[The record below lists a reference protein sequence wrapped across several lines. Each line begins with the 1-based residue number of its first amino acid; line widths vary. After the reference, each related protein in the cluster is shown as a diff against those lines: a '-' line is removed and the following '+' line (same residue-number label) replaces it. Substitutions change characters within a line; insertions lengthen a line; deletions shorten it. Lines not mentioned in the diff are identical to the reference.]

1 MSEEKKTGEEELNE
15 FLQKMREEA
24 MGIKH
29 LNAIES
35 DELFD
40 KQIAK
45 RKYIVSDLMPEGLLL
60 LFGEPKTGK
69 SFLVLDL
76 CCSVAKG
83 EPFLGYPTDKGEV
96 LYFCYED
103 DEERLQRRL
112 HDLCDEG
119 FPGVFFSGDVFKLDD
134 GLLGVIS
141 DFKRD
146 HHDLRL
152 VVLDTLTYIRS
163 DSGSGNIYKKDYD
176 ELMPLQKFA
185 LENHVS
191 ILLVHHRNKKNEGGY
206 NSISGSNGI
215 AGVCDDIY
223 ELIRPDRGKPEAKL
237 VISGRDVCS
246 VTIKMMQDENGI
258 WHTAED
264 VEHEEKCIDP
274 VVVDVFLA
282 VSWNAL
288 VSGKYEYAPT
298 ELSQLIKEYFAH
310 DVYPAQI
317 TKKLTANH
325 EELRLLGLSF
335 VSKRSRETRLLIFKK
350 EANYRY
356 PSLSFGESGLCVS
369 EIIFDDDPLPCDG
382 SDGVTVENDMGQL
395 SEATVTPSDPE
406 SEISTAEQSK
416 TESVDSDNECSNN
429 TSESVRDSTED
440 TISPC
445 DFYCHT
451 VTPSQSKSDII
462 PSADSGDDS
471 DDEYDDEDEFTNDP
485 EADKRLNDFLI
496 ALSESMV
503 KRYAALGITVPPF
516 DPNKKVDDSAPDAG
530 DNFSSSDG
538 ILSVDSN
545 ENAVCCENVNLYV
558 TDERNSHDE

>member
-1 MSEEKKTGEEELNE
+1 
-15 FLQKMREEA
+15 
-24 MGIKH
+24 KH

-45 RKYIVSDLMPEGLLL
+45 RKYVVSDIMPEGLLL

-146 HHDLRL
+146 HPDLKL

-163 DSGSGNIYKKDYD
+163 DSGSGNIYKRDYD
-176 ELMPLQKFA
+176 ELTPLQKFA

-191 ILLVHHRNKKNEGGY
+191 VLLVHHRNKKDEGGY

-223 ELIRPDRGKPEAKL
+223 ELIRPDRGKPDAKL
-237 VISGRDVCS
+237 VISGRDVCP
-246 VTIKMMQDENGI
+246 VTIKMMQDGNGI

-264 VEHEEKCIDP
+264 AEHEEKHVDP
-274 VVVDVFLA
+274 IVVDVFLA
-282 VSWNAL
+282 VSWNAI
-288 VSGKYEYAPT
+288 VSGKYEYSPT
-298 ELSQLIKEYFAH
+298 ELSQLIKEYFDH

-317 TKKLTANH
+317 TKKLTVNH
-325 EELRLLGLSF
+325 EDLRSLGLSF
-335 VSKRSRETRLLIFKK
+335 VSKRTRETRLLIFTK
-350 EANYRY
+350 EDNYRC
-356 PSLSFGESGLCVS
+356 PDLSFGESGLCVS
-369 EIIFDDDPLPCDG
+369 EIIFDDNPLPCDG
-382 SDGVTVENDMGQL
+382 SDGVTVENDIGQI
-395 SEATVTPSDPE
+395 SETTVTPCEPE
-406 SEISTAEQSK
+406 SDISTAEQSETESIESENECSDNT
-416 TESVDSDNECSNN
+416 TESVCDG
-429 TSESVRDSTED
+429 TEGN
-440 TISPC
+440 ISPC

-496 ALSESMV
+496 ALSESMI
-503 KRYAALGITVPPF
+503 KRYAAMGITVPPF
-516 DPNKKVDDSAPDAG
+516 DPSKKVDDSAPEIG
-530 DNFSSSDG
+530 
-538 ILSVDSN
+538 
-545 ENAVCCENVNLYV
+545 ENVNPDV
-558 TDERNSHDE
+558 TDERNSHYE

>member
-24 MGIKH
+24 IGIKH

-45 RKYIVSDLMPEGLLL
+45 RKYVVSDIMPEGLLL

-69 SFLVLDL
+69 SFLVLNL

-112 HDLCDEG
+112 HNLCDEG
-119 FPGVFFSGDVFKLDD
+119 FPGVFFSGDVYKLDD
-134 GLLGVIS
+134 GLIGVIS

-146 HHDLRL
+146 HPNLKL

-163 DSGSGNIYKKDYD
+163 DGGSGNIYKKDYD

-191 ILLVHHRNKKNEGGY
+191 VLLVHHRNKKDEGGY

-215 AGVCDDIY
+215 AGVCDDKY
-223 ELIRPDRGKPEAKL
+223 ELIRPDRGKPDAKL
-237 VISGRDVCS
+237 VISGRDVCP
-246 VTIKMMQDENGI
+246 VTIIMMQDGNGI
-258 WHTAED
+258 WHAVED
-264 VEHEEKCIDP
+264 VEHEEKHIDP

-282 VSWNAL
+282 VSWNAI
-288 VSGKYEYAPT
+288 VSGKYEYSPT
-298 ELSQLIKEYFAH
+298 ELSHLIKEYFAH

-325 EELRLLGLSF
+325 EDLRLLGLSF
-335 VSKRSRETRLLIFKK
+335 VSKHTRETRLLIFTK
-350 EANYRY
+350 EDNYRC
-356 PSLSFGESGLCVS
+356 PNLSFGESGFCVS
-369 EIIFDDDPLPCDG
+369 EIVFDEDQLPCDG
-382 SDGVTVENDMGQL
+382 SDSVTVENDMGQL
-395 SEATVTPSDPE
+395 SEVTVTPCEPE
-406 SEISTAEQSK
+406 SETSTAEQS
-416 TESVDSDNECSNN
+416 EAVSAENENECPDNA
-429 TSESVRDSTED
+429 SESVCDSTID
-440 TISPC
+440 KNSPC
-445 DFYCHT
+445 DFCCHT
-451 VTPSQSKSDII
+451 VTPSQDDEPDII
-462 PSADSGDDS
+462 PADDS
-471 DDEYDDEDEFTNDP
+471 DDEYDEEDEFMRDP
-485 EADKRLNDFLI
+485 EAEKRLNDFLV

-503 KRYAALGITVPPF
+503 KRYAAMGITVPPF
-516 DPNKKVDDSAPDAG
+516 DPNKKVDDSAPNAG
-530 DNFSSSDG
+530 DNFSSSDD
-538 ILSVDSN
+538 ISSVDSD
-545 ENAVCCENVNLYV
+545 ENAVCCENVNLDV
-558 TDERNSHDE
+558 TDERNSHYE

>member
-24 MGIKH
+24 IGIKH

-45 RKYIVSDLMPEGLLL
+45 RKYVVSDIMPEGLLL

-76 CCSVAKG
+76 CCSIARG

-112 HDLCDEG
+112 HNLCDEG
-119 FPGVFFSGDVFKLDD
+119 FPGVFFSSDVYKLDG
-134 GLLGVIS
+134 GLLGVVS

-146 HHDLRL
+146 HPDLKL
-152 VVLDTLTYIRS
+152 VVFDTLTYVRS

-176 ELMPLQKFA
+176 ELMPAQKFA

-191 ILLVHHRNKKNEGGY
+191 VLLVHHRNKKDEGGY

-223 ELIRPDRGKPEAKL
+223 ELVRPDRGKPDAKL

-246 VTIKMMQDENGI
+246 VTIEMTQDGNGV
-258 WHTAED
+258 WHAVED
-264 VEHEEKCIDP
+264 GEHEEKHIDP
-274 VVVDVFLA
+274 VVIDVFLS
-282 VSWNAL
+282 VSWNAI
-288 VSGKYEYAPT
+288 VSGRLEYSPT

-310 DVYPAQI
+310 DIYPAQI

-325 EELRLLGLSF
+325 EDLRLLGLSF
-335 VSKRSRETRLLIFKK
+335 VSKHTRETRLLIFTK
-350 EANYRY
+350 EDNYRC
-356 PSLSFGESGLCVS
+356 PNLSFGESGFCVS
-369 EIIFDDDPLPCDG
+369 EIVFDEDQLPCDG
-382 SDGVTVENDMGQL
+382 SDSVTEENDIGQL
-395 SEATVTPSDPE
+395 SEVTVTPCEPE
-406 SEISTAEQSK
+406 SETSTAKQS
-416 TESVDSDNECSNN
+416 EAVSAENENECPDNA
-429 TSESVRDSTED
+429 SESVCDSTID
-440 TISPC
+440 KNSPC

-451 VTPSQSKSDII
+451 VTPSQDDEPDII
-462 PSADSGDDS
+462 PADDS
-471 DDEYDDEDEFTNDP
+471 DDEYDEEDEFTHDP
-485 EADKRLNDFLI
+485 EAEKRLNDFLV

-503 KRYAALGITVPPF
+503 KRYAAMGITVPPF

-530 DNFSSSDG
+530 DNFSSSDD
-538 ILSVDSN
+538 ISSVDSD
-545 ENAVCCENVNLYV
+545 ENAVCCENVNPDV
-558 TDERNSHDE
+558 TDERNSHYE